1 MVRVSPQSYNI
12 SFRMSLQILTLPSS
26 MVHRCTDN
34 DSAMNDRHFAALCR
48 ARIESFAKGAE
59 KYASDTNL
67 SKRVEKWQSKVK
79 PMLENEE
86 RRPVFDIHAYS
97 QRILS
102 SMEQDLENQRVAND
116 NENMNGD
123 VIQVPQKGNPR
134 VDFATV
140 TQDCEQY
147 DVCRMFLATLS
158 LCNAGNIDLQQ
169 IDSKPHVS
177 STADGRPRLG
187 TLRME
192 LLKNDIS
199 QPMDTYL
206 DFGN

>member
-1 MVRVSPQSYNI
+1 
-12 SFRMSLQILTLPSS
+12 
-26 MVHRCTDN
+26 
-34 DSAMNDRHFAALCR
+34 MNERHFAALCR

-67 SKRVEKWQSKVK
+67 SRRVEKWQSKVK

-97 QRILS
+97 QRILT
-102 SMEQDLENQRVAND
+102 SMEKDLNNQRVAKD
-116 NENMNGD
+116 DENMNGD
-123 VIQVPQKGNPR
+123 AIQVQEKGNPL

-169 IDSKPHVS
+169 IDSKSRAP
-177 STADGRPRLG
+177 STADRPRLG
-187 TLRME
+187 ALRME
-192 LLKNDIS
+192 LLKSDIS
-199 QPMDTYL
+199 QQMDAYL

>member
-1 MVRVSPQSYNI
+1 
-12 SFRMSLQILTLPSS
+12 
-26 MVHRCTDN
+26 
-34 DSAMNDRHFAALCR
+34 MNDRHFAALCR
-48 ARIESFAKGAE
+48 ARIESFARGAE

-97 QRILS
+97 QRILT
-102 SMEQDLENQRVAND
+102 SMEQDLEHQRAAKD
-116 NENMNGD
+116 DENMNLNNED
-123 VIQVPQKGNPR
+123 AAASQDDTKGNPL

-147 DVCRMFLATLS
+147 DVCRIFLAALS
-158 LCNAGNIDLQQ
+158 LCNAGNINVQQQQQ
-169 IDSKPHVS
+169 IDSSSSNKPNVPS
-177 STADGRPRLG
+177 DRRPRLG

-192 LLKNDIS
+192 LLKRDIS

-206 DFGN
+206 DFGK